1 MSACEFAAQGVR
13 MEIEKVAGA
22 PVRGHG
28 RGRGCSG
35 GKKHHPIC
43 CTGFANLNARG
54 GKGTGQL
61 EKYAELAKCDFFF
74 RRSWPNCGL
83 GSPSW
88 TS

>member
-13 MEIEKVAGA
+13 MEMEKVAGA
-22 PVRGHG
+22 PGLRHG

-35 GKKHHPIC
+35 GSKHLRHPHAYFEC
-43 CTGFANLNARG
+43 GPES
-54 GKGTGQL
+54 GTGQV
-61 EKYAELAKCDFFF
+61 EKYNQVAESDFFF

-83 GSPSW
+83 CSSSW